1 MRRPEV
7 VQIFQNLVV
16 KVVDMAAKI
25 PSCTK
30 NVQGMKN
37 KKPQNNGKVNLKKQS
52 K

>member
-1 MRRPEV
+1 
-7 VQIFQNLVV
+7 VV

-37 KKPQNNGKVNLKKQS
+37 KNPPKKRES
-52 K
+52 KFKKAK

>member
-1 MRRPEV
+1 
-7 VQIFQNLVV
+7 VV

-37 KKPQNNGKVNLKKQS
+37 KNPPKNGKVKLKKA